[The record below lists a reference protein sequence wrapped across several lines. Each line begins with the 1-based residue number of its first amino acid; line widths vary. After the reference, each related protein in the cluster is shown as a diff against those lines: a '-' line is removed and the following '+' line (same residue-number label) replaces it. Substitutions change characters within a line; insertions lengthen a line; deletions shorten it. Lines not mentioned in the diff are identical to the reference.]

1 MARQL
6 LPIAGAFVGSFFGP
20 MGAQI
25 GFAIGSLVG
34 NAVDP
39 QVIKGPK
46 LGEAG
51 LQTSAEGVFRPVV
64 LGTGAIKGNIIER
77 GNRQVHTN
85 RTRQSKGG
93 GPVTEE
99 QRVYWTFAIRVC
111 EGPIAAVTRIWM
123 DEKLVYDIRPGSTI
137 PAESAEFAS
146 RFRLYLGDEDQLPD
160 PDLEVIHGIGNANA
174 YRGTAY
180 TVWPNFDLTDY
191 RERIPDFRFEVASNA
206 LPVEP
211 SDLIVGPEFLAAGPD
226 APSGY
231 LTLGGDGLPYAL
243 SGTADGNWLI
253 LPGDTYITSYY
264 DAVLNEVGTEG
275 FTFPGTGA
283 GGEAYLVVAV
293 NDSGWALFSDS
304 SGGSCRLAK
313 DGEIV
318 ADLRP
323 EEDTPLG
330 WWFGE
335 YNFSPEYGGLAW
347 FYGGKLI
354 LGVRETGTTGVNW
367 NRVFTFPLVDSGDT
381 VVPASTS
388 IHVSDDTAGPRFWM
402 HVSRQGV
409 VRTINTALEFQAWDD
424 SLSPIML
431 GESLPAAIEADITG
445 LIFAGFG
452 VDESF
457 DLAAYVTYTDELH
470 LYRHSSGELLETYSL
485 VGAGGSANVNTRVV
499 FGPQGLYV
507 QRKSRTYVVPLVVP
521 AQGAAVPLSQVVSF
535 LHARVGQPAPR
546 YDVSELTEYVE
557 GIVFAGDYTAADAVR
572 TLMPIY
578 FFDGPEYDDG
588 TSYRIRYVKRGKPV
602 VAVIEGDDLI
612 DAVEKTVREDSL
624 ERPRALHLHY
634 ENPTVG
640 YVPAKA
646 TVKRNSTDV
655 LVVGEQSVQVP
666 VSFSDVDI
674 PRQIADKL
682 LRIAWVQVAGEEEF
696 TLGDN
701 FLSLIPSDN
710 IGLSLRGQVRRL
722 RIEQEQVIPG
732 AQRYRM
738 ILDRQSAYT
747 SNVTGI
753 PVPEPTPPPPSIVGQ
768 TVFEFLDIPA
778 LNDNND
784 RLLYYVAVAGQTE
797 AWYGALVQRA
807 LPPDTAWEDVARFTL
822 GTVMGETLAPVGI
835 ASEHYT
841 DTTHEVIVALARP
854 GDAIDSLT
862 EQQFLS
868 EGGSFALEKPDGSWE
883 VMQYRDAEEQTDGS
897 FRLSTLLRGRLNSG
911 PSDHL
916 VGARFV
922 LLDGV
927 QSVDA
932 LVGFLGRDLMH
943 RAISFGTSPEAAPT
957 ATDPYIGKSQQE
969 FPVAH
974 LLLSR
979 DGASV
984 TARAVPRHRFGTED
998 HPVRSINWQGYRW
1011 TATDGVNVAS
1021 IPDSVG
1027 DTITFD
1033 ATGWASP
1040 VTVTVAQVN
1049 RITGPSPTVS
1059 EQIA

>member
-1 MARQL
+1 MARQI
-6 LPIAGAFVGSFFGP
+6 LPIAGAVIGAFFGP
-20 MGAQI
+20 MGSQI

-34 NAVDP
+34 NAIDP
-39 QVIKGPK
+39 QVIKGPR

-51 LQTSAEGVFRPVV
+51 LQTSAEGVFRSVV

-99 QRVYWTFAIRVC
+99 QRVYWTFAIRLC

-123 DEKLVYDIRPGSTI
+123 DEKLVYDIRPGSEI

-146 RFRLYLGDEDQLPD
+146 RFRLYLGDEEQLPD

-206 LPVEP
+206 LPVEAG
-211 SDLIVGPEFLAAGPD
+211 DVIVGPQFLEAGTD

-231 LTLGGDGLPYAL
+231 LTLGSNGLPYAL
-243 SGTADGNWLI
+243 SGTTDGNWLI
-253 LPGDTYITSYY
+253 FPGDTYVTSYY
-264 DAVLNEVGTEG
+264 DAVLNEVGTDA

-283 GGEAYLVVAV
+283 GGEVYLVVAV
-293 NDSGWALFSDS
+293 NDSGWALFGDP
-304 SGGSCRLAK
+304 SGGSCRLARG
-313 DGEIV
+313 GEIV

-323 EEDTPLG
+323 EEDSPFG

-335 YNFSPEYGGLAW
+335 SNFSPEYGGLAW

-354 LGVRETGTTGVNW
+354 LGVRKTGTTGVDW

-381 VVPASTS
+381 VVPASTF

-402 HVSRQGV
+402 HVSREGV
-409 VRTINTALEFQAWDD
+409 VRTVNTDLEFQAWDD

-431 GESLPAAIEADITG
+431 GESLPTAAEDDITA

-452 VDESF
+452 VDEAF
-457 DLAAYVTYTDELH
+457 DLAAYVTYTNQLR
-470 LYRHSSGELLETYSL
+470 LYRHSTGELLETYSL
-485 VGAGGSANVNTRVV
+485 VGAGGSTNVNTRVV

-507 QRKSRTYVVPLVVP
+507 QRQEHTYVIPLTVP
-521 AQGAAVPLSQVVSF
+521 AQGAAVPLSQVVRF
-535 LHARVGQPAPR
+535 LHARVGQPAVR
-546 YDVSELTEYVE
+546 YDVAELTDYVE

-588 TSYRIRYVKRGKPV
+588 ESYRIRYVKRGKPV
-602 VAVIEGDDLI
+602 VAVIDGDDLI

-624 ERPRALHLHY
+624 ERPRVLHLHY
-634 ENPTVG
+634 ENPAVG

-646 TVKRNSTDV
+646 TVRRNSTDV

-682 LRIAWVQVAGEEEF
+682 LRIAWVQVSGEEEF

-701 FLSLIPSDN
+701 FLELIPSDN
-710 IGLSLRGQVRRL
+710 IGVNLRGQVRRL
-722 RIEQEQVIPG
+722 RIEQEQVNPG
-732 AQRYRM
+732 EQRYRM
-738 ILDRQSAYT
+738 LLDRQSAYT

-784 RLLYYVAVAGQTE
+784 RLLYYVAASGQTE
-797 AWYGALVQRA
+797 AWYGAQVQRS
-807 LPPDTAWEDVARFTL
+807 LPPDTSWEDATRFTQ
-822 GTVMGETLAPVGI
+822 GTVMGQLVEPVGI

-841 DTTHEVIVALARP
+841 DTTNAVVVELLRL
-854 GDAIDSLT
+854 GDTLDSLT
-862 EQQFLS
+862 DQQFLS
-868 EGGSFALEKPDGSWE
+868 EGGSFALEKPDGTWE
-883 VMQYRDAEEQTDGS
+883 VMQYRDAEEQSDGS
-897 FRLSTLLRGRLNSG
+897 FRLTTLLRGRLNTG
-911 PSDHL
+911 PSSHL
-916 VGARFV
+916 VGAHFV

-932 LVGFLGRDLMH
+932 MVGFLNRDLTH

-957 ATDPYIGKSQQE
+957 VTDSYVGRSQQE

-974 LLLSR
+974 LFLSR
-979 DGASV
+979 DGSAIS
-984 TARAVPRHRFGTED
+984 ARAVPRHRFGTED
-998 HPVRSINWQGYRW
+998 HPVRSANWQGYRW
-1011 TATDGVNVAS
+1011 TATDGANVAA
-1021 IPDSVG
+1021 IADSLG
-1027 DTITFD
+1027 DTVTFD
-1033 ATGWASP
+1033 AAGWSSP
-1040 VTVTVAQVN
+1040 ITVTVAQVN
-1049 RITGPSPTVS
+1049 RITGAGQIVS